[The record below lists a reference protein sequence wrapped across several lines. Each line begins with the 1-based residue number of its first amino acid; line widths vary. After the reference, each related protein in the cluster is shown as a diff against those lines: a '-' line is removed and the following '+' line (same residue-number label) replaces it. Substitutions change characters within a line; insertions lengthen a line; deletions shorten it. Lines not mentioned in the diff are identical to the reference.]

1 MRAILVINK
10 RKSSV
15 LANDELYKLSNTSTE
30 TIEIYQKKSTIFQS
44 CCFLKLMLLN
54 RKNDHLPLIL
64 SKKYIRSYGF
74 K

>member
-44 CCFLKLMLLN
+44 CCFFEIN
-54 RKNDHLPLIL
+54 VVEY
-64 SKKYIRSYGF
+64 KK
-74 K
+74 